1 MRARSKELLDRAI
14 DAMVAAIGVYNL
26 PNLPYRVESF
36 AILAINAWELLLKA
50 KWLADNGNRLKSLY
64 VRKSGTKKRSRYDRT
79 RSGTP
84 KTHSIEWLARSMVE
98 QKILDEAVQR
108 NIEALVELRD
118 GAVHFYHHASVL
130 VEQIQEV
137 GIACI
142 KNFVTVVRDWFGRDL
157 SGFYIYPIPLSFDEP
172 KAPLESVRLSKEEK
186 NLLQYLDGLKSG
198 YEDEA
203 ARYSVAVN
211 VELRFVRSKSSQAT
225 AVRLSKNPDARP
237 IRLTDEQMRER
248 YPWDYQELTR
258 RCRER
263 YKDFKVNG
271 KYHKIRKS
279 LEGDQRYVYV
289 RYLDSSNPNSSKKAF
304 YSQAILGEL
313 DRWYKKKLI
322 GAGAYRCII

>member
-1 MRARSKELLDRAI
+1 MKARSKVLLDRAI
-14 DAMVAAIGVYNL
+14 EAMVAAIGVYNL

-50 KWLADNGNRLKSLY
+50 KWLADHGNRLDSLY
-64 VRKSGTKKRSRYDRT
+64 IPKRNPKKRGKYELT

-84 KTHSIEWLARSMVE
+84 KTHSIEWLAHNMVG
-98 QKILDEAVQR
+98 QKILDEAVRR
-108 NIEALVELRD
+108 NIEAIVELRD

-142 KNFVTVVRDWFGRDL
+142 KNFVGVVRDWFGRDL
-157 SGFYIYPIPLSFDEP
+157 SNFYIYPIPLAFDEP
-172 KAPLESVRLSKEEK
+172 RASLESVRLSKEEK
-186 NLLQYLDGLKSG
+186 NLLLYLDDLKSG
-198 YEDEA
+198 YEYEA
-203 ARYSVAVN
+203 AHYSVAVS
-211 VELRFVRSKSSQAT
+211 VELQFVRSRSSQAT
-225 AVRLSKNPDARP
+225 AVRLSKDPDAIP
-237 IRLTDEQMRER
+237 IKLTDEQMRER
-248 YPWDYQELTR
+248 YPWDYRELNR

-263 YKDFKVNG
+263 YEDFKVNE

-289 RYLDSSNPNSSKKAF
+289 RYLDSNNLNSPKKAF

-313 DRWYKKKLI
+313 DRWYAIRGQK
-322 GAGAYRCII
+322 